1 MRNGLHEYGM
11 FTDSGERMVE
21 EFVAFANKFQLNDQS
36 INKILWAIAEN
47 EVYAEASDTVVRE
60 NVFNALTNSTVL

>member
-21 EFVAFANKFQLNDQS
+21 EFVAFANKWQLHDQS

-47 EVYAEASDTVVRE
+47 EIYAEASDTVVRE
-60 NVFNALTNSTVL
+60 NVFNALTNATIL